1 MGTRAVILGGSMAGL
16 LAARVLAETYTEV
29 LVVDRDGLLGVTTP
43 RRGVPQG
50 AHIHGLLARGHQ
62 ILDELF
68 DGFTDDAL
76 AAGALTGDLGEHR
89 WFFAGHEACK
99 AVTGMRYLSAT
110 RPVLESF
117 VRDRVAALGNVK
129 FLEQHD
135 IVGLVASPDRTR
147 ITGARVHDGSE
158 ATLEGDLVVD
168 ATGRGSRTPVWLDE
182 LGYARPAFE
191 QIKIDFSY
199 TTRLYRLP
207 DESVMNGVKS
217 VNPLPSPVT
226 RRSAFFSAM
235 EDGKWVLSVG
245 GVLGDRAP
253 TDPEGFLAYVRT
265 LPVPDIYQVIAD
277 AEPLTDPVSFRF
289 PASVRPRYDKLTGF
303 PDGFIVL
310 GDAACSFNPV
320 YGQGMTVSAL
330 EALVLREHVR
340 RGPLE
345 PLAFQRAIADVIDAP
360 WGTAASGDL
369 AYPEVVGS
377 RPDEVLQMNE
387 YMAKVMAAAC
397 QDPEVLT
404 AFMRVAGL
412 VDPPATLMEPDMK
425 RRVLQHA
432 G

>member
-1 MGTRAVILGGSMAGL
+1 MGTRAIILGGSMAGL
-16 LAARVLAETYTEV
+16 LAARVLAETFTEV
-29 LVVDRDGLLGVTTP
+29 LVVDRDKLVGAVAP

-50 AHIHGLLARGHQ
+50 AHVHGLLARGHQ

-68 DGFTDDAL
+68 DGFTDDAV

-89 WFFAGHEACK
+89 WFFSGQEARK

-117 VRDRVAALGNVK
+117 VRSRVAALGNVT
-129 FLEQHD
+129 FVERHD
-135 IVGLVASPDRTR
+135 VVGLTSTADRTR
-147 ITGARVHDGSE
+147 ITGARVHADTE
-158 ATLEGDLVVD
+158 TTLDGDLVVD
-168 ATGRGSRTPVWLDE
+168 ATGRGSRTPVWLAE
-182 LGYARPAFE
+182 LGYTRPAE
-191 QIKIDFSY
+191 ERIKIDFSY

-207 DESVMNGVKS
+207 DESVMDGVKS
-217 VNPLPSPVT
+217 VNPLPSPAT
-226 RRSAFFSAM
+226 PRSAFFSAM
-235 EDGKWVLSVG
+235 EHGKWVLSVG

-253 TDPEGFLAYVRT
+253 TDPDGFLEYVKT
-265 LPVPDIYQVIAD
+265 LPVPDLHRVIAE
-277 AEPLTDPVSFRF
+277 AEPLTEPVSFRF
-289 PASVRPRYDKLTGF
+289 PASVRPRYDTLTSF

-320 YGQGMTVSAL
+320 YGQGMTVAAM

-345 PLAFQRAIADVIDAP
+345 PLAFQRAIAEVIDAP
-360 WGTAASGDL
+360 WGTAAAGDL
-369 AYPEVVGS
+369 AYPEVVGH
-377 RPDEVLQMNE
+377 RPEEVLRMND

-397 QDPEVLT
+397 QDPDVLT

-412 VDPPATLMEPDMK
+412 VDPPSTLMEPGLRD
-425 RRVLQHA
+425 RVLQLA